1 MSGLDSGYVFYPL
14 FFVLMGFRHGM
25 DADHIA
31 ALSDIIGIELERKR
45 QLLHGLLYAVG
56 HASIVLCFGFAAALL
71 GMQLSDSAATILEF
85 LVGFTLLLLGGLIL
99 ISVYQDRSSY
109 VYKSRISLVIEFF
122 RKKFPSKEGAKIHT
136 ASLNNIGAFFIGVL
150 HGIGAETPTQLTLFA
165 SSMGLKDIYLIL
177 FQILMF
183 TVGLFVATLLII
195 FSVSWLFQKA
205 SKRKK
210 VYLGLGIITGAYS
223 VLLGSYL
230 IWQSFQNGGFDLST

>member
-1 MSGLDSGYVFYPL
+1 MNSIDTGYIFYPL
-14 FFVLMGFRHGM
+14 FFILMGFRHGM
-25 DADHIA
+25 DSDHIA
-31 ALSDIIGIELERKR
+31 ALSDIIGIEIEKKR
-45 QLLHGLLYAVG
+45 QILHGLLYAVG

-71 GMQLSDSAATILEF
+71 GMNISGSTAAFLEF
-85 LVGFTLLLLGGLIL
+85 LVGFTLLLLGGMIL
-99 ISVYQDRSSY
+99 LSIIKDRGSY
-109 VYKSRISLVIEFF
+109 VYRSRISIIIEFF
-122 RKKFPSKEGAKIHT
+122 RKKFPSKEGAKIHA
-136 ASLNNIGAFFIGVL
+136 ASLNNMGAFFIGVL

-210 VYLGLGIITGAYS
+210 VYVVLGIITGLYS
-223 VLLGSYL
+223 VVLGSYL
-230 IWQSFQNGGFDLST
+230 VWQSFQSSNLEI